1 MTNFTGI
8 NNWGGTP
15 YQMPMLPLPQFD
27 WNTGFNGGIFNFT
40 TPSSP
45 AGKSSADESYEDYKK
60 RIQAEL
66 EADRTKLKTGS
77 EERALSEKKAEEI
90 KPLQEEVDKIDK
102 QVNDIKSGTQK
113 DGSVVVRPKSK
124 ELGFWGKAGRWL
136 GNAGAALKNM
146 GKAIAG
152 FEEDGSWNWKKCARN
167 VAITVAAVGACFI
180 PVVGPAIG
188 FGLAAAGVAGAGVG
202 IAKGVNRLSKAKSE
216 AEIDKAQQDIC
227 ANAFIGITSAFG
239 LRGVKGLKATMQADK
254 ALVATKG
261 FRGAYSTKVSNAW
274 KNVTSWE
281 NKYSNKSNQLE
292 ASAKQNIVELD
303 NRINTMNR
311 TPGSNK
317 TIRKIFLKRRNV
329 QAQKLSE
336 LRRLKNMKT
345 KSELDA
351 LAETCTKD
359 VRKLIKYKENMM
371 RTKAKTPDKY
381 SAELA
386 EYIPS
391 PDAKKCWYKPST
403 WRKNE
408 YQLAI
413 GGKNPSHYK
422 ELLGL
427 TLTSQASTVPKVV
440 GEIERG
446 YSGPILMSAEYTS
459 SEAKEVLAKLEAQ
472 KADLESKIAG
482 IKNLDLATY
491 KNALANKAT

>member
-1 MTNFTGI
+1 MTNLTGI

-27 WNTGFNGGIFNFT
+27 WNTAFNCGLFNFT
-40 TPSSP
+40 TPASP

-66 EADRTKLKTGS
+66 EADRTKLKTS
-77 EERALSEKKAEEI
+77 FEERALSEKKVEEI

-124 ELGFWGKAGRWL
+124 ELGFWSKAGRWL

-180 PVVGPAIG
+180 PFVGPAIG

-202 IAKGVNRLSKAKSE
+202 IAKGVSRLSKARSE

-227 ANAFIGITSAFG
+227 ANAFIGITAAFG
-239 LRGVKGLKATMQADK
+239 MRGVKGLKASMQADK
-254 ALVATKG
+254 TLVASKG
-261 FRGAYSTKVSNAW
+261 FRGAYNSKVSSAW

-281 NKYSNKSNQLE
+281 NKYNKSTQLE

-311 TPGSNK
+311 IPGSSK
-317 TIRKIFLKRRNV
+317 IIRKILLKRRNV

-336 LRRLKNMKT
+336 LRRLKNTKT

-359 VRKLIKYKENMM
+359 VRKLIKYRENMM

-381 SAELA
+381 ASELA

-391 PDAKKCWYKPST
+391 PNAKKCWYKPST

-440 GEIERG
+440 GGIERG
-446 YSGPILMSAEYTS
+446 YSGPMLMSAEYTS

-482 IKNLDLATY
+482 INNLDLATY